1 LPQNLAVA
9 RYFDTLSKIYPA
21 APHAATAVPPK
32 SAGISQ
38 LRALACQLQSP
49 EGVTQPEHLR
59 MK

>member
-9 RYFDTLSKIYPA
+9 HYFDTLSKIYPA
-21 APHAATAVPPK
+21 APLTSTTHLPK

-49 EGVTQPEHLR
+49 KAVTQPEHF
-59 MK
+59 